1 MLLVTVGTINLKYKK
16 KIPDLDLLMS
26 VELIVL
32 IAALIVSWLVF
43 AALINVV
50 KTTVKTAIEIAAI
63 VLVLQLVFGIAPQAL
78 WQQMTQLP
86 EILWHL
92 VTRK

>member
-1 MLLVTVGTINLKYKK
+1 MSLVSVGTINLKYKN
-16 KIPDLDLLMS
+16 KIPALDLLMS

-50 KTTVKTAIEIAAI
+50 KTTLKTAIAIAAI
-63 VLVLQLVFGIAPQAL
+63 VLVLQLVFGIPPQAL
-78 WQQMTQLP
+78 WLQIVQLP
-86 EILWHL
+86 QIIWHQ
-92 VTRK
+92 VVGK

>member
-1 MLLVTVGTINLKYKK
+1 
-16 KIPDLDLLMS
+16 MS

-50 KTTVKTAIEIAAI
+50 KTTLKTAIAIAAI

-78 WQQMTQLP
+78 WLQIVQLP
-86 EILWHL
+86 QIIWHQ
-92 VTRK
+92 VVGK